1 MQTRNVL
8 TSLVLFLAACTHAQG
23 AGCPFMGT
31 LKSITAGPNRVE
43 RELEPP
49 VCYQNRLSATY
60 DANFPE
66 TTTNLDGKE
75 FPNRKCSLQLGREY
89 GFDSAEEQEII
100 TETAKVMAER
110 MLSVGDYN
118 GEAACLGAGVTNCCT
133 FTKTS
138 GFRGADPTFTFSNA
152 SCPLGVSSEY
162 TYQSPAASAVIS
174 EEDRPDL
181 VSKNMNQRIRKQMHG
196 ESYGCV
202 DAVLKINDD
211 LDTAPHGEGGLDERF
226 RVGLLAEAGREF
238 NVQARF
244 SGNRNLT
251 MHDAHDVLIRGLS
264 LKIKD
269 AVNKNQRIKLSS
281 VASVAQPE
289 NAQVAFQNQS
299 IDAFQEDGTVDLL
312 FIAVRSAE
320 EPGGVPF
327 NMFVDGNLEDNF
339 DNFINGAP
347 PAIPIDQI
355 AEFHMNPLANTYGSG
370 AAWALGKG
378 QAAKWHIEPCEGE
391 VDRLPAKVWKGS
403 FDDEDFSHTTM
414 QRLLK
419 NRKLRNKPYRMCV
432 FLQIQEDA
440 CDQPIEDPSI
450 RWTSKPIKVAELQI
464 SRQNKVSHDDLM
476 CDSTMLHPYRTIEE
490 HFPLGAINRVRHAVY
505 AFANN
510 FRTAGNQ
517 LMHPTN
523 KWAKMMK
530 MNRKDRKTFTKM
542 MKDACFYGEDS
553 SCAFPSPSR

>member
-1 MQTRNVL
+1 M
-8 TSLVLFLAACTHAQG
+8 SS
-23 AGCPFMGT
+23 M
-31 LKSITAGPNRVE
+31 TAGPSHAERVE
-43 RELEPP
+43 LPP
-49 VCYQNRLSATY
+49 TCYQSTLSATY
-60 DANFPE
+60 DEDFPA
-66 TTTNLDGKE
+66 TTTNLYGEE
-75 FPNRKCSLQLGREY
+75 FPNNKCSLQLGREY
-89 GFDSAEEQEII
+89 GFDTTEEHEII
-100 TETAKVMAER
+100 TETAKIMAER
-110 MLSVGDYN
+110 MLNVGKYDAK
-118 GEAACLGAGVTNCCT
+118 GPCLGAGATNCCT
-133 FTKTS
+133 FTKT
-138 GFRGADPTFTFSNA
+138 GGDNGEDATYMFSDEN
-152 SCPLGVSSEY
+152 CPRRVSSEY
-162 TYQSPAASAVIS
+162 TYQSPSLS
-174 EEDRPDL
+174 EVTSSEDPPELESGD
-181 VSKNMNQRIRKQMHG
+181 MNQRIRKQMHG

-226 RVGLLAEAGREF
+226 RVGLLAEAGRKF

-251 MHDAHDVLIRGLS
+251 SHDAHDVLIRGLS

-269 AVNKNQRIKLSS
+269 AVTKNQRIKLSS

-299 IDAFQEDGTVDLL
+299 IDAFQEDADGIVDLL

-327 NMFVDGNLEDNF
+327 NMFVDGNLEENF
-339 DNFINGAP
+339 NNFINGAP

-355 AEFHMNPLANTYGSG
+355 TEFHMNPLANTYGSG

-391 VDRLPAKVWKGS
+391 VDRLPDRVWKGN
-403 FDDEDFSHTTM
+403 FRDEDFSHTAM

-419 NRKLRNKPYRMCV
+419 NRKLRNQPYRMCV

-440 CDQPIEDPSI
+440 CEQPIEDASV
-450 RWTSKPIKVAELQI
+450 RWMTKPIKVAELQI
-464 SRQNKVSHDDLM
+464 SRQNDVSHDDLM

-517 LMHPTN
+517 LMHPSN
-523 KWAKMMK
+523 KWAKMMN
-530 MNRKDRKTFTKM
+530 MNKKDRKAFKQM
-542 MKDACFYGEDS
+542 MKQACFYGPQEH
-553 SCAFPSPSR
+553 CTMGTGA